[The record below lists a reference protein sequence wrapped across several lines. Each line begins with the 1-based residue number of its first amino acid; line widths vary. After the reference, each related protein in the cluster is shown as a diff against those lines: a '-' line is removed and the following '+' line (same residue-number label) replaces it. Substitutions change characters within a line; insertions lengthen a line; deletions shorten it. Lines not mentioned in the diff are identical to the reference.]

1 VWTYDAKGPTVTRS
15 ILVLALLS
23 SAVCCN
29 SEGGEKVGHA
39 GSPDNRDAGT
49 EATEAG
55 ATSSEPATAEVVQS
69 KVAEAL
75 GNDEFRQAACA
86 VAGVVAHSQDA
97 SVSCQAVVD
106 GCLDSTGGL
115 DASALP
121 AAVGVPDQTLALQD
135 CNVTAEQT
143 DACLAD
149 IVGVMVDLSA
159 SLDCSQDAGAVTA
172 DLGPQL
178 LLGAPSCLQVAL
190 VCPALLQLI
199 TTAMPM

>member
-1 VWTYDAKGPTVTRS
+1 V
-15 ILVLALLS
+15 
-23 SAVCCN
+23 
-29 SEGGEKVGHA
+29 
-39 GSPDNRDAGT
+39 
-49 EATEAG
+49 EAG
-55 ATSSEPATAEVVQS
+55 ASSSEPATAEVIQS

-75 GNDEFRQAACA
+75 GSDEFRQAACG
-86 VAGVVAHSQDA
+86 VAGVVAHSQDP

-135 CNVTAEQT
+135 CNVTAGQA

-159 SLDCSQDAGAVTA
+159 NVDCSQDAGAVTA